1 MMKLKRA
8 GFLLLTLLLLAGCAG
23 KETAPAV
30 AQTAD
35 PGAPAPTSAPE
46 TEDAAVPTAETAPL
60 PGEAGETDGWENLGA
75 FLLQPENGVLE
86 APMMGLRLPLSGEL
100 LRCADRLS
108 AEVYVERTEAA
119 LYLSMTAGEGGA
131 EDDVPLLVIWGY
143 PEDQQEEPGFVYLGK
158 NDTFYYYFTDLKE
171 MFADDPD
178 TLAML
183 AEGLEEED
191 AGIYAALRDDA
202 GRLFAS
208 AEILPLTLPG
218 SLEGDALGKLF
229 TDAVLQ
235 DLEGNDA
242 ALGDL
247 IRGQKLTLLNVW
259 GTFCGPCIREMPDL
273 GDLAR
278 DYADRG
284 FGVVGLTC
292 DILDASGQ
300 VQSDVAEDA
309 LDILASTGVDY
320 PVLILSNEMA
330 RALELM
336 YVPTSFFVDSQG
348 HVLDG
353 PLTGS
358 MSGEDWRSLIEQH
371 LAEVG

>member
-8 GFLLLTLLLLAGCAG
+8 GFLLLALLLLAGCAG
-23 KETAPAV
+23 KEAAPGPAADPETPAPA
-30 AQTAD
+30 
-35 PGAPAPTSAPE
+35 SAPE
-46 TEDAAVPTAETAPL
+46 AVPL
-60 PGEAGETDGWENLGA
+60 PEEMGETDGWENLGYFA
-75 FLLQPENGVLE
+75 LQPEDGVLE

-100 LRCADRLS
+100 LRSADRLS
-108 AEVYVERTEAA
+108 AEVTVERTDAA
-119 LYLSMTAGEGGA
+119 LYLSMTAGEGGT

-143 PEDQQEEPGFVYLGK
+143 PEAQEEEPGFVYLGK
-158 NDTFYYYFTDLKE
+158 NDAFYYYFTDLNE
-171 MFADDPD
+171 LFADDPD

-183 AEGLEEED
+183 TADLGDGDSALYASLQED
-191 AGIYAALRDDA
+191 AGLLL
-202 GRLFAS
+202 GS
-208 AEILPLTLPG
+208 AEILPLTLPA
-218 SLEGDALGKLF
+218 SLEGDALGKVF

-235 DLEGNDA
+235 DLEGSDV

-278 DYADRG
+278 EYADRG

-292 DILDASGQ
+292 DILDASGN
-300 VQSDVAEDA
+300 VQADVVEDA

-320 PVLILSNEMA
+320 PVLILPNDLA
-330 RALELM
+330 QALELM
-336 YVPTSFFVDSQG
+336 YVPTSFFVDAQG
-348 HVLDG
+348 HILEG

-358 MSGEDWRSLIEQH
+358 MSGEDWRSLIEQY